1 MGKLFT
7 AILCDRITITQWAT
21 ARQLIP
27 ETQFGFHKNRRA
39 TFCIF
44 IVNTLIERAV
54 CEKSTLFLCYVDF
67 RKAFDSVDHYC
78 LWKKLVQLGISQQT
92 LTILQSKA
100 MSRVKL
106 SNHEVTDQFRC
117 KVGARQS
124 CNLSPL
130 LFSLFT
136 SGLETELA

>member
-1 MGKLFT
+1 MTLLNVMGKLFT

-54 CEKSTLFLCYVDF
+54 CEKSTLFLC
-67 RKAFDSVDHYC
+67 
-78 LWKKLVQLGISQQT
+78 
-92 LTILQSKA
+92 
-100 MSRVKL
+100 
-106 SNHEVTDQFRC
+106 
-117 KVGARQS
+117 
-124 CNLSPL
+124 
-130 LFSLFT
+130 
-136 SGLETELA
+136 